1 MSNKIKIK
9 APKDKSS
16 NSASATEKTNSGS
29 KIAALNSGNSKFNSK
44 NQSQKITK
52 SFATKKK

>member
-9 APKDKSS
+9 APKDKSTS
-16 NSASATEKTNSGS
+16 SASTEKTTGGS
-29 KIAALNSGNSKFNSK
+29 KISSLKSGNSKFNSL
-44 NQSQKITK
+44 NQTKKITK

>member
-9 APKDKSS
+9 APKDKS
-16 NSASATEKTNSGS
+16 NSTTSTEKTTGGS
-29 KIAALNSGNSKFNSK
+29 KISSLKSGNSKFNSL
-44 NQSQKITK
+44 NQTKKITK